1 MVLILILRA
10 FLEGKTVEGK
20 KKRTKKIRNKLL
32 ELIMPTVVITI
43 VLLVVIAAVL
53 SRTRMKEMAQ
63 SELEASL
70 ANQSDNIT
78 SWLEENKQNFATAKL
93 TIEKMNPA
101 EEELSSYLDVYY
113 GSNSNTA
120 EGLYIIT
127 SEGRLYKASQA
138 GISVSN
144 PTESTPYKQGITRVD
159 MAFGEAYA
167 NDEGKYV
174 ISAAGIINDGTDII
188 KVLAADVTLDEISII
203 VNSGVKMDDAS
214 SFLVDLNTN
223 MILAHRDADVVSSVL
238 TTESSDSFLAGVAEK
253 IAASDYTTDEIDGY
267 SVAMSKVSGT
277 DWLLVSY
284 IENSIILASVTKL
297 ILVLTCVGIIAVLG
311 ISVLISVIITKV
323 IKPISAMTENINAM
337 SAGDFTISINN
348 NSNDEIG
355 VMGEQVSKFVGN
367 MRNMLSAIND
377 ESVKL
382 KQESENSDVVSKNM
396 YDASTSQSDAMQSLN
411 ETVEELSMAVTEIAN
426 NATTLA
432 MVVADTRDNS
442 EKANA
447 SMKETVDISKKGRDD
462 MEKLSVAMK
471 GIEETTRELVE
482 SIGKV
487 GTASNEITK
496 IVGMIGEIAEETNL
510 LSLNASIEA
519 ARAGEAGK
527 GFAVV
532 ASEIGS
538 LANNS
543 AQSAQ
548 NISDLIKEVQKLIGE
563 VVNQAD
569 NSAQN
574 ISENAVMVEAAV
586 KTFDDI
592 YENID
597 GTSKLIDEMIKG
609 IQQVDNVATNV
620 AAISEE
626 QAASADQILET
637 SQNMVE
643 QAQSITNSSQD
654 VAENSE
660 ELKNTSEKLT
670 SYVEQFKI

>member
-1 MVLILILRA
+1 
-10 FLEGKTVEGK
+10 VEGK
-20 KKRTKKIRNKLL
+20 KRKSKKIRNKLIQ
-32 ELIMPTVVITI
+32 LIMPTVVITI
-43 VLLVVIAAVL
+43 VVLVAIAAFL
-53 SRTRMKEMAQ
+53 SSTRMKEMAQ

-70 ANQSDNIT
+70 ANQSDNIS
-78 SWLEENKQNFATAKL
+78 SWLDENKENFATAKL
-93 TIEKMNPA
+93 TIEKMCST
-101 EEELSSYLDVYY
+101 EEELPAYLNAYY
-113 GSNSNTA
+113 GSNTNTA
-120 EGLYIIT
+120 NGLYIIT
-127 SEGRLYKASQA
+127 SKGKLYKASQS
-138 GISVSN
+138 GLTLSN
-144 PTESTPYKQGITRVD
+144 PTESEAYKQGITRVD
-159 MAFGEAYA
+159 MAFGKAYA

-174 ISAAGIINDGTDII
+174 ITAAGIINDGTDDI

-203 VNSGVKMDDAS
+203 VNSGVKMSDAS
-214 SFLVDLNTN
+214 SFLVDLDSN
-223 MILAHRDADVVSSVL
+223 MVLAHRNSDVVS
-238 TTESSDSFLAGVAEK
+238 TTLGTDSSDPLLAGVAEK
-253 IAASDYTTDEIDGY
+253 INSSDYTTTDIAGY
-267 SVAMSKVSGT
+267 SVAMEKVSGT

-284 IENSIILASVTKL
+284 IENNIILASVTKL
-297 ILVLTCVGIIAVLG
+297 ILILTAVGIVAVIF
-311 ISVLISVIITKV
+311 ISFLISLIVTKV

-337 SAGDFTISINN
+337 SAGDFTITIDNTSD
-348 NSNDEIG
+348 DEIG
-355 VMGEQVSKFVGN
+355 IMGEQVSKFVVN
-367 MRNMLSAIND
+367 MRSMLASINE
-377 ESVKL
+377 ESEKL
-382 KQESENSDVVSKNM
+382 KRESDNSDTVSKNM
-396 YDASTSQSDAMQSLN
+396 YDASTSQSGAMENLN

-432 MVVADTRDNS
+432 MVVADTKDNS
-442 EKANA
+442 EKANE
-447 SMKETVDISKKGRDD
+447 SMKETVEISKRGRED
-462 MEKLSVAMK
+462 MEKLSVAMQ
-471 GIEETTRELVE
+471 GIVETTKELGE

-487 GTASNEITK
+487 GIASNEITK

-548 NISDLIKEVQKLIGE
+548 NISNLIKEVQGLIE
-563 VVNQAD
+563 QVVSQAD
-569 NSAQN
+569 SSAEN
-574 ISENAVMVEAAV
+574 IAANAQMVEAAV

-592 YENID
+592 FENIN
-597 GTSKLIDEMIKG
+597 GTSHLIDEMING

-637 SQNMVE
+637 SQHMVE
-643 QAQSITNSSQD
+643 QAQSITESSHN